1 MNGDEHTILAVVISV
16 GVGVIIHLILVA
28 FFYGR
33 LTQSVTDTKKDV
45 EELKASDE
53 KQWKKLEHHGN
64 ELVRIRT
71 HVGIP
76 D

>member
-16 GVGVIIHLILVA
+16 AVGVIIHLIIVA

-33 LTQSVTDTKKDV
+33 LTQKVSDIIEDIKGLRSSDKRQWERLDNHGKD
-45 EELKASDE
+45 
-53 KQWKKLEHHGN
+53 
-64 ELVRIRT
+64 LVRLKT